1 MTDRTLFL
9 GNGLNRTLDNGI
21 SWQELMGRLGSDEP
35 DGANIPFPIEF
46 EQIAA
51 RRGCQIGRR
60 DKDPYKELRE
70 EIVKEIS
77 GLRCDEHG
85 VHFAFAKLPFDHV
98 VTTNYDQTFE
108 NQLRDLKPACKN
120 FGSTRNI
127 LEAVS
132 TAGGIDIYH
141 AHGIDKL
148 KRTLCL
154 GHEHYISLIGKIR
167 RSFYPN
173 GEEDN
178 GILRDLVKGEM
189 PSLSIW
195 PEFLFTSDVAIVGFG
210 LDYCE
215 TDIWWLLAL
224 RAALFSPYCDLQ
236 SRENAI
242 TFYEVKKR
250 GETRGLQDSCHAR
263 ALESLGVKVQLEYGK
278 TYAEGYLKI
287 AEAIK
292 ESWAQA

>member
-1 MTDRTLFL
+1 MAGKTLFL
-9 GNGLNRTLDNGI
+9 GNGLNRTLSNGI
-21 SWQELMGRLGSDEP
+21 SWQELMGKLGSDEP

-60 DKDPYKELRE
+60 DKDPYKDLRK
-70 EIVKEIS
+70 EIVDVVS
-77 GLRCDEHG
+77 GLRCDDCS
-85 VHFAFAKLPFDHV
+85 VHSVFAKLPFDHV

-108 NQLRDLKPACKN
+108 NQLRNLKATNKN

-132 TAGGIDIYH
+132 AAGDVDIYH
-141 AHGIDKL
+141 AHGIDKF

-167 RSFYPN
+167 KSFYPN

-178 GILRDLVKGEM
+178 GILADLIRCEI
-189 PSLSIW
+189 PSLGIW
-195 PEFLFTSDVAIVGFG
+195 PEYLFTSDVAIVGFG

-224 RAALFSPYCDLQ
+224 RAAIFSPHGELQ
-236 SRENAI
+236 NKGNEI
-242 TFYEVKKR
+242 TFYKAQIR
-250 GETRGLQDSCHAR
+250 GEAKSVSDACHAR
-263 ALESLGVKVQLEYGK
+263 ALESLGVRVQQEFGK
-278 TYAEGYLKI
+278 TYKEAYLKI
-287 AEAIK
+287 AEAIE
-292 ESWAQA
+292 ESWT